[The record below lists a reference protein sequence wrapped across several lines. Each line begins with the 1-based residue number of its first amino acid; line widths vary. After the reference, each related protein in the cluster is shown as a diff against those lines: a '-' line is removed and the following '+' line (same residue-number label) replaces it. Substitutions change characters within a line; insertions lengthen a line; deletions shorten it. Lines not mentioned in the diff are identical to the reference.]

1 MTNLILK
8 PRQSY
13 ILSLLVSLAGILPV
27 FGLNDPLKTVPGFA
41 PSFTLNESITEKIVS
56 DRDEFD
62 NVIYEKVTSDT
73 SSISITAN
81 ITGINLASIG
91 PATPFEVKVGAMSVT
106 GTLGDDPAYTEENQ
120 TTKRSIFIA
129 SQIDPETG
137 NEIGSNGVKLSWTA
151 SRLTIT
157 IKRSNLDDTDR
168 GSAAAALL
176 LSTETKAESI
186 KDVIP
191 VSVKFAEFASAPRN
205 VFLQGTSSGKEQTFG
220 SEDDGTLETF
230 FLHTVRVTGGFD
242 LALPTATITSPANNS
257 SPGGNFTLTGKASD
271 GHGIAAIEYT
281 NTPDLAAPW
290 VPITQIANLPPTL
303 PTTLGAT
310 PWGTTNQ
317 SWSLS
322 LSGQPYGTNKF
333 WVRAVDTS
341 GNRSNPV
348 SVSLINPL
356 PTLLTGRWDGLIT
369 PIAAGRRGYLT
380 FTSDVKGSLLTGK
393 LQLEGTAAALPFT
406 GSWSGESI
414 TATISRKSGRPL
426 LLTGTVNSTSP
437 ADAGAAL
444 LSFTLSELAASTQDP
459 PLPLGSGTAFRSPFS
474 SKNKLPKLPSPA
486 PSLGRFNLSIA
497 PGNGSTSP
505 SGYGYL
511 SLSVADTGAVT
522 VAGKTA
528 DGFSFTSSPALG
540 AAGQVPVFIPLYDG
554 AGSFSVLEVID
565 MTLGTIADT
574 SANWNRPASFKDKQ
588 FTSGFSVAPAV
599 QGERYVAP
607 AANTR
612 VLGLIAASPNAGAE
626 WIGDAVPVA
635 MTQALDVS
643 KTNAVTARGGNSA
656 FKAAITSTTG
666 LISGSFTLPASK
678 VATPWSALIV
688 GSQANGHYISPPV
701 APSTANRFGKISL
714 SGDSPELA
722 GSDDFNDNNKDLSK
736 WFTSDY
742 AYGGG
747 TLTEINGRLEFTIK
761 SAAAESESL
770 RPWTR
775 NFGSLDTEFEAI
787 VDLHNAIMPPTAPL
801 NAVQPNASIGL
812 LIYNSA
818 DVTDNIYVELYRGGD
833 GFYFL
838 SALTADDYEIE
849 EAIADHSSPDG
860 SVRLLYSPETRVIS
874 TFYDA
879 DGATNGYSWTL
890 LGSFDIND
898 SWSLSGDPVL
908 GITVGGYAEK
918 MAITSGQVHA
928 DNFQTSTLAAP

>member
-1 MTNLILK
+1 MK
-8 PRQSY
+8 QSY
-13 ILSLLVSLAGILPV
+13 LLSLLFSLAAILPA
-27 FGLNDPLKTVPGFA
+27 FGLVDPLKTVPGFA
-41 PSFTLNESITEKIVS
+41 PAFILNETITEKV
-56 DRDEFD
+56 DRYPDEFD
-62 NVIYEKVTSDT
+62 GFAFDEVTSD
-73 SSISITAN
+73 SSSVSITAN
-81 ITGINLASIG
+81 ISGVILANIN
-91 PATPFEVKVGAMSVT
+91 PATPFEITVGELSLT
-106 GTLGDDPAYTEENQ
+106 GTLGEDDSYTEKTK
-120 TTKRSIFIA
+120 TTKRSIFIPA
-129 SQIDPETG
+129 RFDDEG
-137 NEIGSNGVKLSWTA
+137 NTIGSSGVKLSWSAT
-151 SRLTIT
+151 RLTIS
-157 IKRSNLDDTDR
+157 ISRSLLDIDDP
-168 GSAAAALL
+168 GSAAATVYAGLPEPGK
-176 LSTETKAESI
+176 TQFI

-191 VSVKFAEFASAPRN
+191 VSVKFAEFASAPRIA
-205 VFLQGTSSGKEQTFG
+205 FIQGTSTVKRQTFG
-220 SEDDGTLETF
+220 SEDDGTFQE
-230 FLHTVRVTGGFD
+230 FLLDTVKITGGFD
-242 LALPTATITSPANNS
+242 LALPTSTITAPANNS

-281 NTPDLAAPW
+281 NSPDLAAPW
-290 VPITQIANLPPTL
+290 LTITEITNLPPTL
-303 PTTLGAT
+303 PTTLGST
-310 PWGTTNQ
+310 PWGSTNK

-369 PIAAGRRGYLT
+369 PSATGRNGYLT

-393 LQLEGTAAALPFT
+393 LQLEGTTAALPFT
-406 GSWSGESI
+406 GTWSGDSI

-426 LLTGTVNSTSP
+426 LLTGRVNSTSP

-444 LSFTLSELAASTQDP
+444 LSFTLSELAASTIDP

-474 SKNKLPKLPSPA
+474 TQNKLQKLTSPA

-511 SLSVADTGAVT
+511 SLSVTDTGAVT

-528 DGFSFTSSPALG
+528 DGFSFTSSPVLG

-565 MTLGTIADT
+565 MSTGSIAST

-588 FTSGFSVAPAV
+588 FASGFSVAPAV

-607 AANTR
+607 AVNTR

-635 MTQALDVS
+635 MTQALEVS
-643 KTNAVTARGGNSA
+643 KTNAVIAKGGNSA
-656 FKAAITSTTG
+656 FKAAITSATG
-666 LISGSFTLPASK
+666 IISGSFILPASK

-701 APSTANRFGKISL
+701 APSTVNRFGKISL

-761 SAAAESESL
+761 SAVAESESL

-787 VDLHNAIMPPTAPL
+787 VDLHNASSPSTAL
-801 NAVQPNASIGL
+801 STGAQQKALVGM

-818 DVTDNIYVELYRGGD
+818 DVTDNVYISLHRGNDGLYFMSTLTVD
-833 GFYFL
+833 DTEIDY
-838 SALTADDYEIE
+838 ATADH
-849 EAIADHSSPDG
+849 ASPDG
-860 SVRLLYSPETRVIS
+860 SVRLLYNPVTRVIS

-879 DGATNGYSWTL
+879 DGATNGYSWTP
-890 LGSFDIND
+890 LGSFSIND
-898 SWSLSGDPVL
+898 FWSLLGDPVL

-918 MAITSGQVHA
+918 MAITPGQVYA
-928 DNFQTSTLAAP
+928 DNFQTNTIAAP